1 MSVTGLL
8 AVMLSSNAL
17 AQGGMPP
24 PSVRVAEVVMHE
36 LAPTTLV
43 PGRISSRDDARVS
56 AEVPGVLTWVADVGT
71 VVIAG
76 DEVAR
81 IDDKQ
86 LQLRK
91 TEAEARISRER
102 ARAGFLEKETARLQ
116 ELLDRDL
123 TSVTQLEQTRS
134 DYEVAQGDLAVAR
147 ASHAQITDQ
156 IDRTVLKAPFAAIIV
171 ARVLREGERVS
182 IGDAVVR
189 MLNPGTKEVIA
200 RAPLEYIQF
209 VRLGQDI
216 HINDG
221 RTEATGS
228 LRAVVAVGEE
238 RSHLFEMRVDL
249 SESPWPVGKS
259 VRVAVPMADARE
271 VVAVPR
277 DALVLRRSG
286 ASVFVVDAENNAQ
299 QIPVEPGIGDGALI
313 EVTGEL
319 EPGQTVIVRG
329 NERLQPGQAVTIIE
343 G

>member
-1 MSVTGLL
+1 
-8 AVMLSSNAL
+8 
-17 AQGGMPP
+17 MPP

-56 AEVPGVLTWVADVGT
+56 AEVPGVLTWVAEVGT
-71 VVIAG
+71 AVVTG

-91 TEAEARISRER
+91 TETEARITRER
-102 ARAGFLEKETARLQ
+102 ARVGFLEKETARLQ
-116 ELLDRDL
+116 ELIDRNL
-123 TSVTQLEQTRS
+123 TSLTQLEQTRS

-147 ASHAQITDQ
+147 ASNAQITDQ
-156 IDRTVLKAPFAAIIV
+156 IERTVLKAPFAGIVV

-182 IGDAVVR
+182 IGDAVIR

-216 HINDG
+216 RIGDG
-221 RTEATGS
+221 RTEENGS
-228 LRAVVAVGEE
+228 LRTIVAVGEE

-249 SESPWPVGKS
+249 SESPWPIGTS

-277 DALVLRRSG
+277 DALVLRRNG
-286 ASVFVVDAENNAQ
+286 ASVFIVDAENNAQ
-299 QIPVEPGIGDGALI
+299 QVPVEPGIGDGTLI

>member
-1 MSVTGLL
+1 MVF
-8 AVMLSSNAL
+8 AVNAL
-17 AQGGMPP
+17 AQGEMPP
-24 PSVRVAEVVMHE
+24 PPVRVAEVVMHE

-43 PGRISSRDDARVS
+43 PGTVFSRDDARVS
-56 AEVPGVLTWVADVGT
+56 AEVPGVLVWVAEVGT
-71 VVIAG
+71 LVIAG

-91 TEAEARISRER
+91 AEAEARITRER
-102 ARAGFLEKETARLQ
+102 ARAGFLKKETARLQ
-116 ELLDRDL
+116 ELLDRNL

-134 DYEVAQGDLAVAR
+134 DYEVAQADLAVAR
-147 ASHAQITDQ
+147 ASLAQIADQ
-156 IDRTVLKAPFAAIIV
+156 IERTILKAPFAGVIV

-182 IGDAVVR
+182 IGNAVLR
-189 MLNPGTKEVIA
+189 MLNPDTKEVIA

-216 HINDG
+216 RIGDG
-221 RTEATGS
+221 RTEETGF
-228 LRAVVAVGEE
+228 LRTIVAVGEE
-238 RSHLFEMRVDL
+238 RSHLFEMRIDL
-249 SESPWPVGKS
+249 SESSWPVGKS

-271 VVAVPR
+271 VIAVPR

-286 ASVFVVDAENNAQ
+286 ASVFVVNAEDNTAQ

-319 EPGQTVIVRG
+319 QPGQTVIVRG